1 MYVSPMFLLGT
12 QNEIF
17 LLNSHDN
24 TMQEVFHFTIE
35 MGKSDK
41 FSLCLCHETNTYKNW
56 EQDPNQ
62 CDYNFQA

>member
-56 EQDPNQ
+56 E
-62 CDYNFQA
+62 